1 MTLTLSKS
9 SVLKFVGV
17 LLLAALFGFQSVA
30 LYTQNQWLHGEIGK
44 TKEGTSVT
52 RAMLVDALIQKN
64 FVVPAS
70 EVAPQVPEGA
80 GVK

>member
-1 MTLTLSKS
+1 MTVVLSKS
-9 SVLKFVGV
+9 SVLKFFAALV
-17 LLLAALFGFQSVA
+17 LAALFGFQSVA
-30 LYTQNQWLHGEIGK
+30 LYQQNQWLHGEVGK

-52 RAMLVDALIQKN
+52 RAMLVDALIQQK
-64 FVVPAS
+64 FVAPAS